1 MGVIFIFY
9 SIINLIG
16 GKMKVQ
22 TFGRLFK
29 LEAKKMAG
37 AKGVWLFISMFVALF
52 ASLLLRWIGL
62 SLPKNDGAALNFHL
76 FEELVTITFNIL
88 GYVVAP
94 LLIFKNLFFDDLK
107 QKVIQLYVGAGY
119 SRRQLFMAKSV
130 VVVLST
136 LVVCL
141 LMMTFQ
147 MLQAVLDYNLCSS
160 NSSFCYAYETIGSP
174 MVTALLNFVVLFIVE
189 ITIIYLALGSFLIKL
204 NGLNVILHVVYSCLL
219 SVFVAVILSFLMIG
233 LVVDTNMNVIPVL
246 FLIANSIPLLYITTM
261 SCGYSLIED
270 VIFSNPNYYDA
281 TKYVGSLFGIACACI
296 LILCTYYVVKAWIMF
311 NRKDF

>member
-1 MGVIFIFY
+1 MGVIFFFFY
-9 SIINLIG
+9 GIINLIR

-29 LEAKKMAG
+29 LEAKKMVG
-37 AKGVWLFISMFVALF
+37 AKGLWLFIAMLVALV
-52 ASLLLRWIGL
+52 ASLSLRWIGL
-62 SLPKNDGAALNFHL
+62 SLPKNDDAAFNVHL
-76 FEELVTITFNIL
+76 FEELVTITFYIL

-119 SRRQLFMAKSV
+119 SRRQLFMVKSV

-141 LMMTFQ
+141 LMMTYQ
-147 MLQAVLDYNLCSS
+147 MLRAVLDYNLCPS
-160 NSSFCYAYETIGSP
+160 NRSFCYVYETIGSP
-174 MVTALLNFVVLFIVE
+174 MVTALLNFVVLFIIE

-219 SVFVAVILSFLMIG
+219 SVFVAVIFTFLMA
-233 LVVDTNMNVIPVL
+233 V
-246 FLIANSIPLLYITTM
+246 F
-261 SCGYSLIED
+261 
-270 VIFSNPNYYDA
+270 FQ
-281 TKYVGSLFGIACACI
+281 
-296 LILCTYYVVKAWIMF
+296 
-311 NRKDF
+311 

>member
-1 MGVIFIFY
+1 
-9 SIINLIG
+9 
-16 GKMKVQ
+16 MKVQ

-29 LEAKKMAG
+29 LEAKKMVG
-37 AKGVWLFISMFVALF
+37 AKGVWLFIAMLVALVS
-52 ASLLLRWIGL
+52 SLLLRCMVL
-62 SLPKNDGAALNFHL
+62 SQPKYDDAAINIHL
-76 FEELVTITFNIL
+76 FEVLFTMAFNIL

-141 LMMTFQ
+141 LMMTYQ
-147 MLQAVLDYNLCSS
+147 MLQTVIDYNLCSS
-160 NSSFCYAYETIGSP
+160 SMYICYAYESIGYP

-204 NGLNVILHVVYSCLL
+204 NGLNVILHVVYSCII
-219 SVFVAVILSFLMIG
+219 SVFVAGILSFLMY
-233 LVVDTNMNVIPVL
+233 VICPLPVL
-246 FLIANSIPLLYITTM
+246 LLITNSIPLLYIVAM
-261 SCGYSLIED
+261 SSGSR
-270 VIFSNPNYYDA
+270 VIKDAFFPDYLARPLGSEYYW
-281 TKYVGSLFGIACACI
+281 LFGIACACI
-296 LILCTYYVVKAWIMF
+296 LILCIYYVVKAWIMF
-311 NRKDF
+311 NKKDF

>member
-1 MGVIFIFY
+1 
-9 SIINLIG
+9 
-16 GKMKVQ
+16 MKVQ

-29 LEAKKMAG
+29 LEAKKMVG
-37 AKGVWLFISMFVALF
+37 AKGVWLFIAMFVALF
-52 ASLLLRWIGL
+52 ASLLLRWMGL
-62 SLPKNDGAALNFHL
+62 SLPKNDGAAYNVHL
-76 FEELVTITFNIL
+76 FEVLLTVSFNIL

-130 VVVLST
+130 VIVLST

-160 NSSFCYAYETIGSP
+160 NSSFCCVYESIGSP
-174 MVTALLNFVVLFIVE
+174 IVTALLNFVVLFIVE

-204 NGLNVILHVVYSCLL
+204 NGLNVILHVVYSC
-219 SVFVAVILSFLMIG
+219 ILSIFAAGILSLLMAG
-233 LVVDTNMNVIPVL
+233 LFYHNYEGYFSSVPVL
-246 FLIANSIPLLYITTM
+246 LLITNSIPLLYIFTVATGTM
-261 SCGYSLIED
+261 VINDAFFPSPKLYSAEAL
-270 VIFSNPNYYDA
+270 
-281 TKYVGSLFGIACACI
+281 GSEVYGAFGIACACI
-296 LILCTYYVVKAWIMF
+296 LILCIYYVVKAWIMF

>member
-1 MGVIFIFY
+1 
-9 SIINLIG
+9 
-16 GKMKVQ
+16 MKVQ

-29 LEAKKMAG
+29 LEAKKMVG
-37 AKGVWLFISMFVALF
+37 AKGVWLFISMFVALV

-62 SLPKNDGAALNFHL
+62 SLPKKYDAGFNFHL
-76 FEELVTITFNIL
+76 FEELFTITFYIL

-119 SRRQLFMAKSV
+119 SRRQLFIAKSV

-147 MLQAVLDYNLCSS
+147 MLQTVIDYNLCSS
-160 NSSFCYAYETIGSP
+160 NSSFCYVYESIGSP
-174 MVTALLNFVVLFIVE
+174 MVTALLNFLVLFIVE
-189 ITIIYLALGSFLIKL
+189 ITVIYLALGSFLIKL
-204 NGLNVILHVVYSCLL
+204 NGLNVILHVVYSCII
-219 SVFVAVILSFLMIG
+219 SIFVAGILSLLMIG
-233 LVVDTNMNVIPVL
+233 LVVDTDMNIIPVL
-246 FLIANSIPLLYITTM
+246 FMIANSIPLLYITAM
-261 SCGYSLIED
+261 GSGSQLIED

-281 TKYVGSLFGIACACI
+281 SKYVGALFGIACACI
-296 LILCTYYVVKAWIMF
+296 LILCIYYVVKAWIMF

>member
-1 MGVIFIFY
+1 MGVKWYNKF
-9 SIINLIG
+9 IG

-29 LEAKKMAG
+29 LEAKKMVG
-37 AKGVWLFISMFVALF
+37 AKGAWLFIAMFVALVS
-52 ASLLLRWIGL
+52 SLLLRCMVL
-62 SLPKNDGAALNFHL
+62 SQPEYDDAAINIHL
-76 FEELVTITFNIL
+76 FEVLFTMAFNIL

-119 SRRQLFMAKSV
+119 SRRQLFLTKSV

-141 LMMTFQ
+141 LMTTYQ
-147 MLQAVLDYNLCSS
+147 MLQTVIDYNLCSS
-160 NSSFCYAYETIGSP
+160 SMYICYVYESIGSP

-204 NGLNVILHVVYSCLL
+204 NGINVILHVVYSCIL
-219 SVFVAVILSFLMIG
+219 SVFVTGILSLLM
-233 LVVDTNMNVIPVL
+233 VVPFKNNYEGYICTLPVL
-246 FLIANSIPLLYITTM
+246 LLITNSIPLLYIFTVATGSM
-261 SCGYSLIED
+261 VIGDAFFPAYVSESL
-270 VIFSNPNYYDA
+270 
-281 TKYVGSLFGIACACI
+281 GSEIYGSFGIACACI
-296 LILCTYYVVKAWIMF
+296 LIVCIYYVVKAWIMF
-311 NRKDF
+311 NKKDF

>member
-1 MGVIFIFY
+1 
-9 SIINLIG
+9 
-16 GKMKVQ
+16 MKVQ

-29 LEAKKMAG
+29 LEAKKMVG
-37 AKGVWLFISMFVALF
+37 AKGVWLFISMLVALV

-62 SLPKNDGAALNFHL
+62 SLPKNDVTAMNVHL
-76 FEELVTITFNIL
+76 FEVLVTMAFNIL

-107 QKVIQLYVGAGY
+107 HKVIQLYVGAGY
-119 SRRQLFMAKSV
+119 SRRQLFMAKSL

-141 LMMTFQ
+141 LMMTYQ
-147 MLQAVLDYNLCSS
+147 MLQVVIDYNLCST
-160 NSSFCYAYETIGSP
+160 NSSFCYVYESIGFP

-204 NGLNVILHVVYSCLL
+204 NGINVILHIVYSCIL
-219 SVFVAVILSFLMIG
+219 SVFVAGILLLLMVLPFKYNYEGYIYS
-233 LVVDTNMNVIPVL
+233 VPVL
-246 FLIANSIPLLYITTM
+246 FLITNSIPLLYMTTVYIGSM
-261 SCGYSLIED
+261 VID
-270 VIFSNPNYYDA
+270 DAIFSGANFYLGEPLGSEYY
-281 TKYVGSLFGIACACI
+281 GLFWIACACM
-296 LILCTYYVVKAWIMF
+296 LILCIYYVVKAWIMF

>member
-1 MGVIFIFY
+1 
-9 SIINLIG
+9 
-16 GKMKVQ
+16 MKVQ

-29 LEAKKMAG
+29 LEAKKMVG
-37 AKGVWLFISMFVALF
+37 AKGVWLFIAMFVALIS
-52 ASLLLRWIGL
+52 SLILRWIGL
-62 SLPKNDGAALNFHL
+62 SLPKNDDAAYNVHL
-76 FEELVTITFNIL
+76 FEELVTITFYIL

-160 NSSFCYAYETIGSP
+160 GSSFCYVYDSIGSP
-174 MVTALLNFVVLFIVE
+174 MVIALLNFVVLFIVE
-189 ITIIYLALGSFLIKL
+189 ITVIYLALGSFLIKL

-219 SVFVAVILSFLMIG
+219 SVFVAVIFSFLMAG
-233 LVVDTNMNVIPVL
+233 VFGYYYEAYFSSIPVFL
-246 FLIANSIPLLYITTM
+246 LIANSIPLLYIVAM
-261 SCGYSLIED
+261 SSGSMVIKDAFFPGAVDNLITRPLGSE
-270 VIFSNPNYYDA
+270 YYW
-281 TKYVGSLFGIACACI
+281 LFGIACACI
-296 LILCTYYVVKAWIMF
+296 LILCIYYVVKAWIMF
-311 NRKDF
+311 NKKDF

>member
-1 MGVIFIFY
+1 
-9 SIINLIG
+9 
-16 GKMKVQ
+16 MKVQ

-29 LEAKKMAG
+29 LEAKKMVG
-37 AKGVWLFISMFVALF
+37 AKGVWLFIAMFVALIS
-52 ASLLLRWIGL
+52 SLILRWIGL
-62 SLPKNDGAALNFHL
+62 SLPEYDEAAMNVHL
-76 FEELVTITFNIL
+76 FEVLVTITFNIL

-119 SRRQLFMAKSV
+119 SRRQLFIAKSV

-147 MLQAVLDYNLCSS
+147 MLRAVLDYNLCPS
-160 NSSFCYAYETIGSP
+160 NRSFCYVYESIGSP
-174 MVTALLNFVVLFIVE
+174 MVTALLNFVVIFIVE

-204 NGLNVILHVVYSCLL
+204 NGLNVILHVVYSCIL
-219 SVFVAVILSFLMIG
+219 SMFVAGILSLLMVFPFKYNYEGYICS
-233 LVVDTNMNVIPVL
+233 VPVL
-246 FLIANSIPLLYITTM
+246 LLITNSIPLLYIFTVATGSM
-261 SCGYSLIED
+261 
-270 VIFSNPNYYDA
+270 VINDA
-281 TKYVGSLFGIACACI
+281 FFPSSKLHSAEALGSEVYGAFGIACACI
-296 LILCTYYVVKAWIMF
+296 LILCIYYVVKAWIMF